1 MNTSVLLILI
11 FITITIL
18 EQNYYEIMNTN
29 ICHDNIT
36 AENFQSTNTDKH

>member
-1 MNTSVLLILI
+1 MMLNWIMNVSVLLILI

-18 EQNYYEIMNTN
+18 QQNYDKIMNIN

-36 AENFQSTNTDKH
+36 AKAF